1 MKVSNTRAVTG
12 LATASYT
19 TRRNGRAFTA
29 VAVCGN
35 VGGKVEALFSLV
47 GSAKVPAQRELRGLL
62 EGRSVVAAAPWACFD
77 AVDFGT
83 RSAETAFDTAAEYDG
98 LLYAVAAHRENV
110 IDTLRENDRSHLQP
124 QALAAF
130 DARCAAKS
138 SLYVDIG
145 VTVRRDSSAGNNGT
159 LVDVEE
165 VSDQGATIGH
175 VFAAVNPRRG
185 RIEFKAQ
192 GNGGVQCGF
201 SSDFKGAVLMLV
213 AHVRMIGAA
222 VPYFGVY
229 HVDEDGE
236 HELCEVDGGV
246 CYVAHRTEEVAQKEA
261 GCAATGNKSKYV
273 AKPIPAGV
281 RVFDALLNCEALS
294 GAHPVAEVEGPK
306 EEAYELRSK
315 SPRENAQHAIDCALE
330 QVSGADVGALLTLDY
345 IGPDRG
351 YLFIMQGPK
360 DAQGVRPVTTLAA
373 GCTSVER
380 LMVHW
385 AGFVDNLRPVVK
397 TDNEVLAK
405 SLQIQRARQ
414 LGYTVHA
421 PGAGETIWAFCI
433 DGDYTDGFADGPSA
447 WDGAIADMNAP
458 RATKAAPGEM
468 IYPATGPCAVGGAA

>member
-1 MKVSNTRAVTG
+1 MNVSNTRAVTG
-12 LATASYT
+12 LYIASGK
-19 TRRNGRAFTA
+19 NDPLHIGGIVGG
-29 VAVCGN
+29 VAVRICSLPAYLN
-35 VGGKVEALFSLV
+35 GGKTP
-47 GSAKVPAQRELRGLL
+47 SARELRGII

-77 AVDFGT
+77 AVAFGVT
-83 RSAETAFDTAAEYDG
+83 SAETAFDTAAEYDG

-110 IDTLRENDRSHLQP
+110 IDTLRENGRSHLQP

-236 HELCEVDGGV
+236 LELCEVDGGV
-246 CYVAHRTEEVAQKEA
+246 CYVAHRTEEAAQNEA
-261 GCAATGNKSKYV
+261 GCAASGNKSKYV

-294 GAHPVAEVEGPK
+294 GAHPVADVVRVGACMVIISGEAGKPVERSGLPARAPMAAPQSVTVTIT
-306 EEAYELRSK
+306 EQAHQDASHTELLEYASRLRYRLTMAYPDARITVQ
-315 SPRENAQHAIDCALE
+315 RDDCAAYT
-330 QVSGADVGALLTLDY
+330 VIASTGAVDHADVVGIIDVLNECD
-345 IGPDRG
+345 DWRS
-351 YLFIMQGPK
+351 
-360 DAQGVRPVTTLAA
+360 AA
-373 GCTSVER
+373 NVPR
-380 LMVHW
+380 
-385 AGFVDNLRPVVK
+385 
-397 TDNEVLAK
+397 
-405 SLQIQRARQ
+405 
-414 LGYTVHA
+414 HA
-421 PGAGETIWAFCI
+421 VAA
-433 DGDYTDGFADGPSA
+433 
-447 WDGAIADMNAP
+447 
-458 RATKAAPGEM
+458 KAAPGEM